1 MRIFANKI
9 NRTNTFYS
17 MRYGTIL
24 TLAAAL
30 MLASCQNK
38 KNEEGGQ
45 TDETT
50 SEQTVVKKNII
61 KKRINILSDFNY
73 LTNLGCIDIIYT
85 PGNYSI
91 EVEGDSTTLTYL
103 STVFDSNLLT
113 VSLKGDA
120 NTGLNV
126 YGNTS
131 NVKMYI
137 SCPSLECVSVCS
149 NGGFESQA
157 TWRGDNLQVG
167 VLGTGAVNLATVE
180 CTTFSLQSSNTGPFK
195 IANLKADDAVFMST
209 SSSTIEANV
218 DVKNLTIINEG
229 KQTMTFKGQALNT
242 LVKNKKDPNLHLDLN
257 IPVIK

>member
-1 MRIFANKI
+1 MPIFANKI
-9 NRTNTFYS
+9 NVINTFHH

-24 TLAAAL
+24 TLAAAFVL
-30 MLASCQNK
+30 VSCQNK
-38 KNEEGGQ
+38 KNEEISQ
-45 TDETT
+45 TVGTP
-50 SEQTVVKKNII
+50 SEQKVVKKNII
-61 KKRINILSDFNY
+61 KKRISILSDFTY

-103 STVFDSNLLT
+103 TTIFDSNLLT
-113 VSLKGDA
+113 VSIKGDN

-137 SCPSLECVSVCS
+137 SSPKLECVSVCS

-157 TWRGDNLQVG
+157 TWRGEDIQVG
-167 VLGTGAVNLATVE
+167 VLGTGAVNLASVE
-180 CTTFSLQSSNTGPFK
+180 CTTFSLQSSDMGPVK

-209 SSSTIEANV
+209 NSSTIEANV
-218 DVKNLTIINEG
+218 DVKNLTVINEG
-229 KQTMTFKGQALNT
+229 KQTIKLTGQSQNT
-242 LVKNKKDPNLHLDLN
+242 IVKNKKDPNLHLDLN
-257 IPVIK
+257 TPILK